1 MTFGYKTGTRT
12 KVGVLRGGPSQEYD
26 ISLTTGKHIL
36 SLLQKEPLCEEYE
49 PIDIFVDRDSVWHIG
64 GAPVTPEEAV
74 SRVDVMFNAMHGAY
88 GGDGRVQG
96 ILDAFAKPYTGTKAL
111 GSAMALNKALAK
123 EHFKNLGIKSPYYK
137 EINVKLDED
146 VEPIAHDLFKSF
158 PMPVIVKPRSSG
170 SSLGISIAHN
180 FTELM
185 QALEHTRG
193 FSEEIVV
200 EEYLTGKEII
210 SGFIEDF
217 RGQDLYST
225 VPVQIKNNPKNLA
238 SNFAGSFG
246 DMAGDSVPG
255 GSGHFDWASKT
266 SGIYN
271 YEAPAMITEEEKGII
286 ENAMKSVKEA
296 FNLRH
301 YGTFDFLI
309 HPRRGVY
316 LLEVNTQPSLQEE
329 ATLFK
334 SLGSV
339 GVKAHEFLGHVLKL
353 AMGKK

>member
-1 MTFGYKTGTRT
+1 MTIGFKSGKKTT
-12 KVGVLRGGPSQEYD
+12 VGVLRGGPSQEYD

-36 SLLQKEPLCEEYE
+36 NLLKKEPLCEEYNAV
-49 PIDIFVDRDSVWHIG
+49 DIFVDRDGVWHIS
-64 GAPVTPEEAV
+64 GAPVSPEEAV
-74 SRVDVMFNAMHGAY
+74 SRVDVLFNAMHGAY
-88 GGDGRVQG
+88 GGDGRLQSV
-96 ILDAFAKPYTGTKAL
+96 LDSFAKPYTGTKGL

-123 EHFKNLGIKSPYYK
+123 ENFKNLGIKSPFYK
-137 EINVKLDED
+137 EVNIKLDED
-146 VEPIAHDLFKSF
+146 VEPVAHDLFKSF
-158 PMPVIVKPRSSG
+158 PMPVIIKPRSSG

-185 QALEHTRG
+185 KALEHTRG

-217 RGQDLYST
+217 RGQDLYNT
-225 VPVQIKNNPKNLA
+225 VPVQVRHEKTSTSGVLNNDGEL
-238 SNFAGSFG
+238 SNIGTG
-246 DMAGDSVPG
+246 T
-255 GSGHFDWASKT
+255 GHFDWASKT

-286 ENAMKSVKEA
+286 ENAMRSVKES

-309 HPRRGVY
+309 HPKRGVY

>member
-1 MTFGYKTGTRT
+1 MTFGMKT

-36 SLLQKEPLCEEYE
+36 SMLQKEPLCGEYE
-49 PIDIFVDRDSVWHIG
+49 PVDIFVDRDSVWHIG
-64 GAPVTPEEAV
+64 GSPVTPEEAV
-74 SRVDVMFNAMHGAY
+74 SKVDVLFNAMHGAY
-88 GGDGRVQG
+88 GGDGRVQC
-96 ILDAFAKPYTGTKAL
+96 ILDSFSKPYTGTKAL
-111 GSAMALNKALAK
+111 GSAMALNKALSK
-123 EHFKNLGIKSPYYK
+123 EHFKSLGIKSPYYK
-137 EINVKLDED
+137 EIKVSVNED
-146 VEPIAHDLFKSF
+146 VEPIAHDLFRSF

-170 SSLGISIAHN
+170 SSLGISVAYN

-185 QALEHTRG
+185 KALEHTRG

-217 RGQDLYST
+217 RGQELYNT
-225 VPVQIKNNPKNLA
+225 IPVHVKNNTTTSNL
-238 SNFAGSFG
+238 
-246 DMAGDSVPG
+246 PG
-255 GSGHFDWASKT
+255 GHFDWASKN
-266 SGIYN
+266 SGVYN
-271 YEAPAMITEEEKGII
+271 YEAPAMISDEEKVII
-286 ENAMKSVKEA
+286 ENAVKSIKEH

-309 HPRRGVY
+309 HPKRGVY

-334 SLGSV
+334 SLSSV
-339 GVKAHEFLGHVLKL
+339 GVKAHEFFGHVLKL

>member
-1 MTFGYKTGTRT
+1 MTNGFKTGLKT

-36 SLLQKEPLCEEYE
+36 NLLKKEPLCEEYE
-49 PIDIFVDRDSVWHIG
+49 PVDIFVDRDSVWHIN
-64 GAPVTPEEAV
+64 GAPMTPEEAV
-74 SRVDVMFNAMHGAY
+74 SKVDVLFNAMHGAY

-96 ILDAFAKPYTGTKAL
+96 ILDSFAKPYTGTKAL

-123 EHFKNLGIKSPYYK
+123 EQFKNLGIKSPYYK
-137 EINVKLDED
+137 EIKIGLDED
-146 VEPIAHDLFKSF
+146 VEPIAHNLFKSF

-170 SSLGISIAHN
+170 SSLGVAVAKNFHELIS
-180 FTELM
+180 
-185 QALEHTRG
+185 ALEHTRG

-217 RGQDLYST
+217 RGQDVYHTLPLQ
-225 VPVQIKNNPKNLA
+225 VKHDGVG
-238 SNFAGSFG
+238 GSFHA
-246 DMAGDSVPG
+246 DK
-255 GSGHFDWASKT
+255 SGHFDWASKT
-266 SGIYN
+266 SGVYN
-271 YEAPAMITEEEKGII
+271 YETPAMISAEEKGII
-286 ENAMKSVKEA
+286 ESAVKSIKES
-296 FNLRH
+296 FNLKH
-301 YGTFDFLI
+301 YATFDFLI
-309 HPRRGVY
+309 HPKRGVY

-329 ATLFK
+329 STLFK

>member
-1 MTFGYKTGTRT
+1 MLYRAKT

-36 SLLQKEPLCEEYE
+36 SLLKKEPLCEEYE
-49 PIDIFVDRDSVWHIG
+49 PVDIFVDRDSIWHIA
-64 GAPVTPEEAV
+64 GAPVTPEDAV
-74 SRVDVMFNAMHGAY
+74 SKVDVLFNAMHGAY

-96 ILDAFAKPYTGTKAL
+96 ILDSFAKPYTGTKAL

-137 EINVKLDED
+137 EIKIKLDED

-158 PMPVIVKPRSSG
+158 PMPIIVKPRSSG
-170 SSLGISIAHN
+170 SSLGISVAHN
-180 FTELM
+180 FNELLE
-185 QALEHTRG
+185 ALEHTRG

-217 RGQDLYST
+217 RGQDLYNT
-225 VPVQIKNNPKNLA
+225 IPVQVKHKGV
-238 SNFAGSFG
+238 SG
-246 DMAGDSVPG
+246 MG
-255 GSGHFDWASKT
+255 GVGGVVANTKGGHFDWSSKN
-266 SGIYN
+266 SGDYEF
-271 YEAPAMITEEEKGII
+271 EAPAMITEEEKGII
-286 ENAMKSVKEA
+286 ENAVRSIKEH

-329 ATLFK
+329 ATIFK
-334 SLGSV
+334 SLSSV
-339 GVKAHEFLGHVLKL
+339 GVKAHEFLGHILKL
-353 AMGKK
+353 ALGRK

>member
-1 MTFGYKTGTRT
+1 MLYRAKT

-36 SLLQKEPLCEEYE
+36 SLLKKEPLCEEYE
-49 PIDIFVDRDSVWHIG
+49 PVDIFVDRDSVWHIS

-74 SRVDVMFNAMHGAY
+74 SRVDVLFNAMHGAY

-96 ILDAFAKPYTGTKAL
+96 ILDSFAKPYTGTKAL

-123 EHFKNLGIKSPYYK
+123 EHFKNLGIKSPYFK
-137 EINVKLDED
+137 EIKIKLDDD
-146 VEPIAHDLFKSF
+146 VEPIAHELFKSF

-170 SSLGISIAHN
+170 SSLGISVAHN
-180 FTELM
+180 FHELID
-185 QALEHTRG
+185 ALEHSRG

-217 RGQDLYST
+217 RGQDLYNT
-225 VPVQIKNNPKNLA
+225 VPVQVKHHGKSGVGA
-238 SNFAGSFG
+238 SAS
-246 DMAGDSVPG
+246 
-255 GSGHFDWASKT
+255 SGHFDWSSKN
-266 SGIYN
+266 SGIYD
-271 YEAPAMITEEEKGII
+271 YEAPAMITDEEKGII
-286 ENAMKSVKEA
+286 ENAVRSIKES

-309 HPRRGVY
+309 HPKRGVY

-329 ATLFK
+329 ATIFK
-334 SLGSV
+334 SLSSV
-339 GVKAHEFLGHVLKL
+339 GVKAHEFLGHILKL

>member
-1 MTFGYKTGTRT
+1 MTFGMKT

-49 PIDIFVDRDSVWHIG
+49 PVDIFVDRDSVWHIG
-64 GAPVTPEEAV
+64 GAPVSPEEAV
-74 SRVDVMFNAMHGAY
+74 SKVDVLFNAMHGAY

-96 ILDAFAKPYTGTKAL
+96 ILDSFAKPYTGTKAL

-123 EHFKNLGIKSPYYK
+123 EHFKTLGIKSPYYK
-137 EINVKLDED
+137 EIKVKVDED
-146 VEPIAHDLFKSF
+146 VTPIALNLFKSF

-180 FTELM
+180 FDELM

-217 RGQDLYST
+217 RGKELYNT
-225 VPVQIKNNPKNLA
+225 VPVQVKPNASVGRGNGYGIDGGVDNIANNL
-238 SNFAGSFG
+238 
-246 DMAGDSVPG
+246 PG
-255 GSGHFDWASKT
+255 GHFDWASKH

-271 YEAPAMITEEEKGII
+271 YEAPAMITDEEKEII
-286 ENAMKSVKEA
+286 ENAVKSIKEH

-309 HPRRGVY
+309 HPKRGVY
-316 LLEVNTQPSLQEE
+316 LLEVNTQPSLQED

-339 GVKAHEFLGHVLKL
+339 GVKAHEFIGHILKL

>member
-1 MTFGYKTGTRT
+1 MLNRAKT

-36 SLLQKEPLCEEYE
+36 SLLKKEPLCEEYE
-49 PIDIFVDRDSVWHIG
+49 PVDIFVDRDSIWHIS

-74 SRVDVMFNAMHGAY
+74 SKVDVLFNAMHGAY

-96 ILDAFAKPYTGTKAL
+96 ILDSFAKPYTGTKAL

-137 EINVKLDED
+137 EIKIKLDED

-158 PMPVIVKPRSSG
+158 PMPIIVKPRSSG
-170 SSLGISIAHN
+170 SSLGISVAHN
-180 FTELM
+180 FNELLE
-185 QALEHTRG
+185 ALEHTRG

-217 RGQDLYST
+217 RGQDLYNT
-225 VPVQIKNNPKNLA
+225 IPVQVKHKGV
-238 SNFAGSFG
+238 SG
-246 DMAGDSVPG
+246 MG
-255 GSGHFDWASKT
+255 GVGGAVLNANGGHFDWASKN
-266 SGIYN
+266 SGDYEF
-271 YEAPAMITEEEKGII
+271 EAPAMITEEEKGII
-286 ENAMKSVKEA
+286 ENAVRSIKEH

-329 ATLFK
+329 ATIFK
-334 SLGSV
+334 SLSSV
-339 GVKAHEFLGHVLKL
+339 GVKAHEFLGHILKL
-353 AMGKK
+353 ALGKK

>member
-1 MTFGYKTGTRT
+1 MTFGIKT

-36 SLLQKEPLCEEYE
+36 SLLKKEPLCEEYD
-49 PIDIFVDRDSVWHIG
+49 PVDIFVDRDGIWHIG
-64 GAPVTPEEAV
+64 GAPVLPEEAV
-74 SRVDVMFNAMHGAY
+74 SKVDVLFNAMHGAY

-96 ILDAFAKPYTGTKAL
+96 ILDSFAKPYTGTKAL

-137 EINVKLDED
+137 ELNIKTDED
-146 VEPIAHDLFKSF
+146 VEPIAHNLFKSF

-185 QALEHTRG
+185 KALEHTRG
-193 FSEEIVV
+193 FSEEIIV

-217 RGQDLYST
+217 RGQELYNT
-225 VPVQIKNNPKNLA
+225 VPVQVKYNKKGDGVIGS
-238 SNFAGSFG
+238 SNK
-246 DMAGDSVPG
+246 
-255 GSGHFDWASKT
+255 GSGHFDWASKN
-266 SGIYN
+266 SGVYN
-271 YEAPAMITEEEKGII
+271 YETPAMITEEEKGII
-286 ENAMKSVKEA
+286 EGAVKSIKEY

-309 HPRRGVY
+309 HPKRGVY

-329 ATLFK
+329 STLFK

-353 AMGKK
+353 AIGKK

>member
-1 MTFGYKTGTRT
+1 MTFGMKT

-36 SLLQKEPLCEEYE
+36 SLLKKEPLCEEYE
-49 PIDIFVDRDSVWHIG
+49 PVDIFVDRDSVWHIG
-64 GAPVTPEEAV
+64 GAPVSPEEAV
-74 SRVDVMFNAMHGAY
+74 SKVDVLFNAMHGAY

-96 ILDAFAKPYTGTKAL
+96 ILDSFAKPYTGTKAL

-123 EHFKNLGIKSPYYK
+123 EHFKTLGIKSPYYK
-137 EINVKLDED
+137 EIKVQVDED
-146 VEPIAHDLFKSF
+146 VTPIALNLFKSF

-180 FTELM
+180 FDELM
-185 QALEHTRG
+185 RALEHTRG

-217 RGQDLYST
+217 RGKELYNM
-225 VPVQIKNNPKNLA
+225 VPVQVKHTKDA
-238 SNFAGSFG
+238 DRGKG
-246 DMAGDSVPG
+246 KGEV
-255 GSGHFDWASKT
+255 GHFDWASKH

-271 YEAPAMITEEEKGII
+271 YEAPAMITDEEKGII
-286 ENAMKSVKEA
+286 EGAVRSIKEH

-301 YGTFDFLI
+301 YGTFDFMI
-309 HPRRGVY
+309 HPKRGVY

-339 GVKAHEFLGHVLKL
+339 GVKAHEFLGHILKL

>member
-1 MTFGYKTGTRT
+1 MTFGMKT

-49 PIDIFVDRDSVWHIG
+49 PVDIFVDRDSVWHIG
-64 GAPVTPEEAV
+64 GAPVSPEEAV
-74 SRVDVMFNAMHGAY
+74 SKVDVLFNAMHGSY

-96 ILDAFAKPYTGTKAL
+96 ILDSFAKPYTGTKAL
-111 GSAMALNKALAK
+111 GSAMVLNKALAK

-137 EINVKLDED
+137 ELNIKLDED
-146 VEPIAHDLFKSF
+146 VEPIAHNLFKSF

-170 SSLGISIAHN
+170 SSLGISVAHN
-180 FTELM
+180 FGELIK
-185 QALEHTRG
+185 ALEHTRG

-217 RGQDLYST
+217 RGQELYNT
-225 VPVQIKNNPKNLA
+225 IPVQVKHTDGMGK
-238 SNFAGSFG
+238 
-246 DMAGDSVPG
+246 
-255 GSGHFDWASKT
+255 HFDWASKH

-271 YEAPAMITEEEKGII
+271 YEAPAMITDEEKGII
-286 ENAMKSVKEA
+286 QNAVKSIKEH

-309 HPRRGVY
+309 HPKRGVY

-334 SLGSV
+334 SLSSV

>member
-1 MTFGYKTGTRT
+1 MLYRTKT

-36 SLLQKEPLCEEYE
+36 SLLKKEPLCEEYE
-49 PIDIFVDRDSVWHIG
+49 PVDIFVDRDSVWHVAG
-64 GAPVTPEEAV
+64 SPVTPEEAV
-74 SRVDVMFNAMHGAY
+74 SRVDVLFNAMHGAY

-96 ILDAFAKPYTGTKAL
+96 ILDSFAKPYTGTKAL

-137 EINVKLDED
+137 EIKIKLDED

-170 SSLGISIAHN
+170 SSLGVSVANN
-180 FTELM
+180 FHELID
-185 QALEHTRG
+185 ALEHTRG

-217 RGQDLYST
+217 RGQDLYNT
-225 VPVQIKNNPKNLA
+225 IPVQVKHSEK
-238 SNFAGSFG
+238 SG
-246 DMAGDSVPG
+246 
-255 GSGHFDWASKT
+255 GHFNWSAKN
-266 SGIYN
+266 SGSYN

-286 ENAMKSVKEA
+286 ENAVRSIKEY

-329 ATLFK
+329 ATIFK
-334 SLGSV
+334 SLSSV
-339 GVKAHEFLGHVLKL
+339 GVKAHEFLGHILKL
-353 AMGKK
+353 ALGRK

>member
-1 MTFGYKTGTRT
+1 MINGVKFGTKT
-12 KVGVLRGGPSQEYD
+12 KVGVLRGGPSPEYD

-36 SLLQKEPLCEEYE
+36 SLLKKEPLCEEYE
-49 PIDIFVDRDSVWHIG
+49 PVDIFVDRDSVWHIS

-74 SRVDVMFNAMHGAY
+74 SKVDVLFNAMHGAY
-88 GGDGRVQG
+88 GGDGRLQG
-96 ILDAFAKPYTGTKAL
+96 ILDSFAKPYTGTKAL
-111 GSAMALNKALAK
+111 GSAMSLNKALAK

-137 EINVKLDED
+137 EIKVGIDED

-170 SSLGISIAHN
+170 SSLGVSVATN

-217 RGQDLYST
+217 RGKDLYHT
-225 VPVQIKNNPKNLA
+225 MPLQVKHAENGEKNN
-238 SNFAGSFG
+238 
-246 DMAGDSVPG
+246 
-255 GSGHFDWASKT
+255 HFDWASKT
-266 SGIYN
+266 SGVYN
-271 YEAPAMITEEEKGII
+271 YESPAMITEEEKGII
-286 ENAMKSVKEA
+286 ESAIKSVKES

-309 HPRRGVY
+309 HPKRGVY